1 MTPSAPAPTEEQ
13 RIPASPWDKFGWLMG
28 VVWLVFLVF
37 PLLGAWELD
46 HPLPRWTG
54 IALVAVFA
62 VLYVA
67 GFSRALADT
76 PTSRRVDRM
85 ILAGLVVLFA
95 LTYALVGMEA
105 AGMTNYLIAF
115 SLFLKPTRAAFVLA
129 GTWLLVTTALVLAS
143 GDPGRWWFYIVINV
157 LTGAFLTLIVVIGN
171 RQEQHDQVVNDR
183 NVIAERER
191 VARDVHDVLGHSLTV
206 VTVRAEL
213 AERLVDS
220 DPEAAKAELAQLRA
234 LTREA
239 LGEVRA
245 TVAGLRVVRL
255 SDELD
260 SARLALRGAG
270 IEAQLP
276 EGPDAVDPRRR
287 LVLAWVLR
295 EAVTNVLR
303 HSQANR
309 CQVVFHPEGMV
320 VSDNGVGCGP
330 GDADSTGLRGVRER
344 VVGAGGQVSITAA
357 DPHDPEF
364 PGTRLEVS
372 W

>member
-1 MTPSAPAPTEEQ
+1 MGLVWLIFLAFP
-13 RIPASPWDKFGWLMG
+13 LMG
-28 VVWLVFLVF
+28 
-37 PLLGAWELD
+37 AWRFD
-46 HPLPRWTG
+46 DPVRRWAG
-54 IALVAVFA
+54 ITVVAVFA
-62 VLYVA
+62 VLYVCGLA
-67 GFSRALADT
+67 RSLADT
-76 PTSRRVDRM
+76 EGSRRVDRL
-85 ILAGLVVLFA
+85 ILTGLFLLFA
-95 LTYALVGMEA
+95 ITYALVGVDSL
-105 AGMTNYLIAF
+105 GMTNYLIAF
-115 SLFLKPTRAAFVLA
+115 SLFLQPTRMALVLA
-129 GTWLLVTTALVLAS
+129 GIWLLVTTTLVLTS
-143 GDPGRWWFYIVINV
+143 GQIGQTAFYIVINL
-157 LTGAFLTLIVVIGN
+157 LTAAFLTLIVTIGH
-171 RQEQHDQVVNDR
+171 RQEQHDRVANER

-255 SDELD
+255 SDELE

-270 IEAQLP
+270 IEAKMP

-309 CQVVFHPEGMV
+309 CHVVFHPEGMV
-320 VSDNGVGCGP
+320 VSDDGVGCGP

-344 VVGAGGQVSITAA
+344 VMGAGGQVTIGAA
-357 DPHDPEF
+357 CPDDHER